1 MSALAVAPKLTKL
14 KVKLPRPR
22 YDVSEIMEGVDAH
35 FELQGFKLY
44 RPYQFDGISWML
56 DRELNADGARGG
68 ILADEPGLGKTI
80 QTAGVCFGNPVRRTL
95 ILVPPAVISQWEAV
109 MTTIFGEE
117 NVYLHVGADRCAT
130 AEDLLIRT
138 NTPDEWSYTIASH
151 HMLLNYDDM
160 EKPTVLNEIAW
171 DRVVMDECHV
181 VRNKGTKLHKQACAI
196 RAKYRWGLSG
206 TPVQNK
212 ITDIVNLFKY
222 LGVHAAG
229 LKLDELID
237 QLILRRTKAM
247 VFKWN
252 AELEMPELSVHNHV
266 VPFENDEERAF
277 YHKIFKNAK
286 NAFDVMADS
295 ESGVSAIAVLELLLR
310 LRQAS
315 IHPQLVVRSYER
327 KLKRKLKSMEHV
339 FPTKMKAIVEHVE
352 AHKELA
358 LVFCH
363 FIDEMRMFEKYFE
376 ERGIGTR
383 KYHGGMSI
391 SERDD
396 VISDFRETYT
406 GSPRVLLIQIKAG
419 GVGLNLQMFN
429 QVYLSGPDW
438 NPCNELQAIA
448 RAHRMG
454 QERPVEFH
462 RFILTDPATP
472 ISADGAIFMTVD
484 ERINLIQKEKRRL
497 MATILKDDSLL
508 TTGKMTKKSLE
519 KMMAYGRATELTSED
534 LASFF
539 S

>member
-1 MSALAVAPKLTKL
+1 
-14 KVKLPRPR
+14 
-22 YDVSEIMEGVDAH
+22 
-35 FELQGFKLY
+35 
-44 RPYQFDGISWML
+44 
-56 DRELNADGARGG
+56 
-68 ILADEPGLGKTI
+68 
-80 QTAGVCFGNPVRRTL
+80 
-95 ILVPPAVISQWEAV
+95 
-109 MTTIFGEE
+109 
-117 NVYLHVGADRCAT
+117 
-130 AEDLLIRT
+130 
-138 NTPDEWSYTIASH
+138 
-151 HMLLNYDDM
+151 
-160 EKPTVLNEIAW
+160 
-171 DRVVMDECHV
+171 
-181 VRNKGTKLHKQACAI
+181 
-196 RAKYRWGLSG
+196 
-206 TPVQNK
+206 
-212 ITDIVNLFKY
+212 
-222 LGVHAAG
+222 
-229 LKLDELID
+229 
-237 QLILRRTKAM
+237 
-247 VFKWN
+247 
-252 AELEMPELSVHNHV
+252 
-266 VPFENDEERAF
+266 
-277 YHKIFKNAK
+277 
-286 NAFDVMADS
+286 MADS

-396 VISDFRETYT
+396 VISDFREPYV
-406 GSPRVLLIQIKAG
+406 GAPRVLLIQIKAG

-519 KMMAYGRATELTSED
+519 KMMAYGRATELTSDD